1 MKIVI
6 APDSFKGNL
15 TAKEVADAIEVGI
28 RRILPSAEIV
38 KVPMADGGEG
48 TVQALVDATS
58 GETITAEITDP
69 LGNRINAVFGI
80 LGNRDPKTAV
90 IEMASASGLPLVPL
104 EKRNP
109 MITTTYG
116 TGELI
121 LKALDLGCKRL
132 IIGIGGSATVDGG
145 AGVAQA
151 LGIKLLDEKGND
163 IPRGGGGLKYL
174 DRIDISG
181 IDQRILDA
189 EIIVACDV
197 DNPLVGPRGAS
208 AVFGPQKGA
217 TPEMVELLDSFLDRY
232 ADIIK
237 RDLGVD
243 VKYAPGAG
251 AAGGLGAGLMA
262 FFKAQLKSG
271 IDIVISASGLEN
283 SLKDADIVI
292 TGEGKIDKQ
301 TIYGKTPIGVAKSA
315 KKYGL
320 PVIAFAGNID
330 SDSRI
335 VYENGIDGLMSIIS
349 YPMTLETAMERS
361 KEFLADSAEQAFR
374 LINLGM
380 SLGLPNSKLEII
392 R

>member
-15 TAKEVADAIEVGI
+15 TAREVADAIEVGI
-28 RRILPSAEIV
+28 RRIMPDVEIV

-58 GETITAEITDP
+58 GEIITAEVTDP

-80 LGNRDPKTAV
+80 LGNREPKTAV

-104 EKRNP
+104 DKRNP

-121 LKALDLGCKRL
+121 LKALDIGCKRL

-151 LGIKLLDEKGND
+151 LGIRLIDKDGND

-181 IDQRILDA
+181 IDQRLKET

-217 TPEMVELLDSFLDRY
+217 TPEMVEQLDMFLDRY

-237 RDLGVD
+237 RDLAVD

-283 SLKDADIVI
+283 SLKDADLVI
-292 TGEGKIDKQ
+292 TGEGKIDRQ

-320 PVIAFAGNID
+320 PVIAFAGNINTD
-330 SDSRI
+330 SNV

-349 YPMTLETAMERS
+349 HPMTLETAMERS
-361 KEFLADSAEQAFR
+361 KELLADASERAFR
-374 LINLGM
+374 LVKLGM
-380 SLGLPNSKLEII
+380 NFKLID
-392 R
+392 

>member
-15 TAKEVADAIEVGI
+15 TAREVADAIEVGI
-28 RRILPSAEIV
+28 RRVMPDVEIV

-58 GETITAEITDP
+58 GEIITAEVTDP

-80 LGNRDPKTAV
+80 LGNREPKTAV

-104 EKRNP
+104 DKRNP

-121 LKALDLGCKRL
+121 LKALDIGCKRL

-151 LGIKLLDEKGND
+151 LGIRLIDKDGND

-181 IDQRILDA
+181 IDQRLKET

-217 TPEMVELLDSFLDRY
+217 TPEMVEQLDMFLDRY

-237 RDLGVD
+237 RDLAVD

-283 SLKDADIVI
+283 SLKDADLVI
-292 TGEGKIDKQ
+292 TGEGKIDRQ

-320 PVIAFAGNID
+320 PVIAFAGNINTD
-330 SDSRI
+330 SNV

-349 YPMTLETAMERS
+349 HPMTLETAMERS
-361 KEFLADSAEQAFR
+361 KELLADASERAFR
-374 LINLGM
+374 LVKLGM
-380 SLGLPNSKLEII
+380 NFKLID
-392 R
+392 

>member
-28 RRILPSAEIV
+28 KRVLPSAEIV
-38 KVPMADGGEG
+38 KIPMADGGEG

-58 GETITAEITDP
+58 GEIVNVEVTDP

-80 LGNRDPKTAV
+80 LGNQKPKTAV
-90 IEMASASGLPLVPL
+90 IEMASASGLPLVPSD
-104 EKRNP
+104 KRNP

-151 LGIKLLDEKGND
+151 LGVKLLDENGKD

-174 DRIDISG
+174 DKIDISS
-181 IDQRILDA
+181 IDKRILDT
-189 EIIVACDV
+189 EVIVACDV

-208 AVFGPQKGA
+208 VVFGPQKGA
-217 TPEMVELLDSFLDRY
+217 TPEMVELLDKFLDRY
-232 ADIIK
+232 ADIIR
-237 RDLGVD
+237 RDLGID

-271 IDIVISASGLEN
+271 VDIVISASGLEK

-292 TGEGKIDKQ
+292 TGEGKIDRQ

-330 SDSRI
+330 TDSKI
-335 VYENGIDGLMSIIS
+335 VYENGIDGLMSIAS

-361 KEFLADSAEQAFR
+361 KELLADSAERAFR

-380 SLGLPNSKLEII
+380 SFKSNKQRIGE
-392 R
+392 

>member
-15 TAKEVADAIEVGI
+15 TAREVADAIEVGI
-28 RRILPSAEIV
+28 RRIMPDVEIV

-58 GETITAEITDP
+58 GEIITAEVTDP

-80 LGNRDPKTAV
+80 LGNREPKTAV

-104 EKRNP
+104 DKRNP

-121 LKALDLGCKRL
+121 LKTLDIGCKRL

-151 LGIKLLDEKGND
+151 LGIRLIDKDGND

-181 IDQRILDA
+181 IDQRLKET

-217 TPEMVELLDSFLDRY
+217 TPEMVEQLDMFLDRY

-237 RDLGVD
+237 RDLAVD

-283 SLKDADIVI
+283 SLKDADLVI
-292 TGEGKIDKQ
+292 TGEGKIDRQ

-320 PVIAFAGNID
+320 PVIAFAGNINTD
-330 SDSRI
+330 SNV

-349 YPMTLETAMERS
+349 HPMTLETAMERS
-361 KEFLADSAEQAFR
+361 KELLADASERAFR
-374 LINLGM
+374 LVKLGM
-380 SLGLPNSKLEII
+380 NFKLID
-392 R
+392 

>member
-28 RRILPSAEIV
+28 RRVFPSAEIV

-58 GETITAEITDP
+58 GEIVNVEVTDP
-69 LGNRINAVFGI
+69 LGNRIDAVFGI
-80 LGNRDPKTAV
+80 LGNQDPKVAV

-104 EKRNP
+104 DKRNP

-151 LGIKLLDEKGND
+151 LGIRLLDKDGND

-181 IDQRILDA
+181 IDQRIQDT
-189 EIIVACDV
+189 EVIVACDV

-217 TPEMVELLDSFLDRY
+217 TPEMVELLDKFLDRY

-237 RDLGVD
+237 RDLGID

-262 FFKAQLKSG
+262 FFNAQLRSG
-271 IDIVISASGLEN
+271 IEIVISVSGLEK
-283 SLKDADIVI
+283 SLENADIVI
-292 TGEGKIDKQ
+292 TGEGKIDRQ

-330 SDSRI
+330 SDSKV
-335 VYENGIDGLMSIIS
+335 VYENGIDGLVSIIG

-361 KEFLADSAEQAFR
+361 KEFLADSAERAFR

-380 SLGLPNSKLEII
+380 GFKFIK
-392 R
+392 